1 MDKTGTGKELT
12 VMKPF
17 MPPLDEFKSYLER
30 IWDSRRLSNDGAIH
44 REFEQALCGYLGV
57 RHISLFANG
66 TLALMIAIK
75 ALDLKGEIIT
85 TPFTSVAT
93 AQAIYWN
100 NLKPVFVDINKTD
113 YNISLSGI
121 EEAITPHTQAILPVH
136 LFGNP
141 CDLDGIERV
150 AHKNKLKLV
159 YDAAHCFGVTM
170 KGISVCNFGDLSVL
184 SFHATKVFSSFEGG
198 AIICHDESTKRHIDA
213 LKNTGLGPDHKLEG
227 YGINAKMNEFQ
238 AAYGLI
244 QLKYVGKVI
253 ACRREVS
260 LKYRQLFKGIRGL
273 SMPGEKVSV
282 DYNYSYFPVVID
294 PDQFGSTRD
303 EVADYLEKKNIFA
316 RKYFYPL
323 VCDHKEFSMYKR
335 YDLSVAR
342 KTAENILCIPLFH
355 DISDED
361 IEMIAGSIIRMN
373 RVL

>member
-1 MDKTGTGKELT
+1 MDKTGAGRELT

-30 IWDSRRLSNDGAIH
+30 IWESRRLSNDGAIH
-44 REFEQALCGYLGV
+44 REFEQALCEYLGV
-57 RHISLFANG
+57 SHLCLFANG
-66 TLALMIAIK
+66 TLALMIALK

-93 AQAIYWN
+93 VQAIYWN
-100 NLKPVFVDINKTD
+100 NLEPVFVDINESD

-121 EEAITPHTQAILPVH
+121 EAAITPRTQAILPVH

-150 AHKNKLKLV
+150 ALKNKLKLV
-159 YDAAHCFGVTM
+159 YDAAHCFGVSV
-170 KGISVCNFGDLSVL
+170 KGISICSFGDLSVL

-198 AIICHDESTKRHIDA
+198 AIVCHDGSAKRRIDA
-213 LKNTGLGPDHKLEG
+213 LKNTGLGPDHKLSG

-244 QLKYVGKVI
+244 QLKYVGNVI
-253 ACRREVS
+253 ARRREVS
-260 LKYRQLFKGIRGL
+260 SKYRKLLKDIRGL
-273 SMPGEKVSV
+273 SIPEEKGFV

-294 PDQFGSTRD
+294 PDQFGATRD
-303 EVADYLEKKNIFA
+303 EVVAYLEKKKIFA

-323 VCDHKEFSMYKR
+323 VCDHPEFSMYKR

-342 KTAENILCIPLFH
+342 KTADNILCIPLFH
-355 DISDED
+355 DIFEEE